1 MKSRWLFALL
11 PMLTLNLPAAYA
23 QTIEPGLWE
32 IKQDIR
38 TPDRPEM
45 AAQMAQMR
53 EQMKNLP
60 PQARKQMEQQMASMG
75 VGLNPD
81 GAIRN
86 CVSPEE
92 ARQDVIRE
100 GDKKDDC
107 TYTKV
112 SRTGNVWR
120 GRMVCTNPPSQG
132 DFTTT
137 LHDRKHYTTEAVITG
152 QDKGRPTRMEM
163 KMDARF
169 VSADCGALA
178 KRPARK

>member
-1 MKSRWLFALL
+1 
-11 PMLTLNLPAAYA
+11 
-23 QTIEPGLWE
+23 
-32 IKQDIR
+32 
-38 TPDRPEM
+38 
-45 AAQMAQMR
+45 MAQMR